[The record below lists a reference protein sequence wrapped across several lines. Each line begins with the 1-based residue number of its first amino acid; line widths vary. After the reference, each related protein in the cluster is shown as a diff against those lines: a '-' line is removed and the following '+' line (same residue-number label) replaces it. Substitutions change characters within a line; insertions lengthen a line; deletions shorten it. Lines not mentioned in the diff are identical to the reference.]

1 MRSVRGDFAAR
12 SDEHVFESLVP
23 HGSRERGF
31 TASQGP
37 DWGLGWLK
45 RAAPGVD
52 SETVDDPVSRETQR
66 QREVLF
72 ASLVGAF
79 QSRDFAAIE
88 AVLGEHAVLMFAG
101 SSELAGT
108 YHGVEEIDRYIIAVR
123 DVVRPTAKPIAYTHR
138 AEEMVASSEISVFG
152 QSGTVDMTMH
162 ITLTFDR
169 DKIEVVYVRPEDLEL
184 FDRVLAPPASLA
196 ST

>member
-1 MRSVRGDFAAR
+1 MVEG
-12 SDEHVFESLVP
+12 
-23 HGSRERGF
+23 
-31 TASQGP
+31 
-37 DWGLGWLK
+37 
-45 RAAPGVD
+45 
-52 SETVDDPVSRETQR
+52 PVSRETQA
-66 QREVLF
+66 QREALF

-88 AVLGEHAVLMFAG
+88 AVLSEHAVLMFAG

-108 YHGVEEIDRYIIAVR
+108 YRGVEEIDRYIIAVR

-138 AEEMVASSEISVFG
+138 ADEMVATNEIGVFG
-152 QSGTVDMTMH
+152 PSGAVDMTMH

-169 DKIEVVYVRPEDLEL
+169 DKVAVVYVRPEDLEL
-184 FDRVLAPPASLA
+184 FDKVLAPPASLA